1 MCFID
6 SNKLRGEP
14 MKIYSQGDQAIVVS
28 IEKEVSK
35 DLTEELLALKK
46 YLADKQYPFITEI
59 VPTESDM
66 MICYDARD
74 MIKHHH
80 IQSPFLYMK
89 ALMQTIQ
96 LEIKHEDAPAPSI
109 EIPVIYGGEYGPD
122 LDALLAHYKL
132 DFEKFV
138 KLHTQPIYFVSMMG
152 YTPGFPYLTGMS
164 KRLFVNHTGCNKTFI
179 PAGSVII
186 EGKKTGITTTDTYGD
201 WLVIGYTPVKLFNP
215 ELEDFTKLK
224 LGDNVVFQ
232 ATTEESLDLGGFQ
245 PCQS

>member
-1 MCFID
+1 
-6 SNKLRGEP
+6 

-35 DLTEELLALKK
+35 DLTEDLLALKK
-46 YLADKQYPFITEI
+46 YLADKNYPFITEI

-89 ALMQTIQ
+89 ALMQTVQ
-96 LEIKHEDAPAPSI
+96 LEIKHEEETMAPV
-109 EIPVIYGGEYGPD
+109 EIPVVYGGDYGPD
-122 LDALLAHYKL
+122 LASLLKHYKMNY
-132 DFEKFV
+132 EKFV
-138 KLHTQPIYFVSMMG
+138 KRHTQPTYFVSMMG
-152 YTPGFPYLTGMS
+152 YTPGFPYLTGMD
-164 KRLFVNHTGCNKTFI
+164 KHLFVNHTGEHKSFI

-201 WLVIGYTPVKLFNP
+201 WLVIGYTPVKLFTP
-215 ELEDFTKLK
+215 EFEDFTKLK
-224 LGDNVVFQ
+224 LGDNVVFKAVSEQ
-232 ATTEESLDLGGFQ
+232 ELDLGGFK